1 MYAEGLRP
9 RRPAVAVGGVKSRAA
24 EQDGE
29 TVPRRFDEEAAVR
42 AGRNCLR
49 WEVEAIEATAAALD
63 GRFAAV
69 LDRVNAT
76 VGAGRKLI
84 FSGVGKNVPVSQK
97 LVATFNS
104 TGVRSIFLD
113 PIQAFHGDL
122 GICMEGD
129 LAFLLSNSG
138 ETDEVVRLLPV
149 LRRFGVGVVAVTADA
164 DSQLAVNADDVLLFQ
179 YRREGCPLDL
189 APTAS
194 TTAAQA
200 LGDALAMAYAGLR
213 KFTREDFARFHPG
226 GALGQRLI
234 LKVRDVMRCGERM
247 ACLSAGATIKEV
259 LLALTQA
266 KCGTAALVEDGSG
279 RLAGVFTDGD
289 FRRLALELPGFL
301 DAPVAAHMTRSP
313 KTVDEG
319 ALVVDALK
327 ILERS
332 RINDLVAVDAG
343 GCPVG
348 LLDGQDLP
356 KLKIY

>member
-1 MYAEGLRP
+1 M
-9 RRPAVAVGGVKSRAA
+9 KKDDA
-24 EQDGE
+24 EQIAE
-29 TVPRRFDEEAAVR
+29 TAPRRFNAEAAVR
-42 AGRNCLR
+42 AGRNCLL

-63 GRFAAV
+63 ESFAVVLGSVDAV
-69 LDRVNAT
+69 

-97 LVATFNS
+97 LAATFNS

-113 PIQAFHGDL
+113 PIQAFHGDF

-138 ETDEVVRLLPV
+138 ETDEIVRLLPA
-149 LRRFGVGVVAVTADA
+149 LRRFGVGVVAVTAEA
-164 DSQLAVNADDVLLFQ
+164 DSQLAVNADNVLLFH

-213 KFTREDFARFHPG
+213 EFTREDFARFHPG

-234 LKVRDVMRCGERM
+234 LKVRDVMRSGGRM
-247 ACLSAGATIKEV
+247 ACLSAEATIKEV
-259 LLALTQA
+259 LLALTRA
-266 KCGTAALVEDGSG
+266 KCGTAALVEDDSG

-301 DAPVAAHMTRSP
+301 DVRVADHMTRSP
-313 KTVDEG
+313 KTVNEN
-319 ALVVDALK
+319 ALVVEAIK
-327 ILERS
+327 ILEGA
-332 RINDLVAVDAG
+332 RINDLVAVDDAMR
-343 GCPVG
+343 PVG

>member
-1 MYAEGLRP
+1 M
-9 RRPAVAVGGVKSRAA
+9 GGVKKDAA
-24 EQDGE
+24 EDSGKTAPQ
-29 TVPRRFDEEAAVR
+29 RFDAEAAVR

-69 LDRVNAT
+69 LDRIDAA

-138 ETDEVVRLLPV
+138 ETDEVVRLLPA

-164 DSQLAVNADDVLLFQ
+164 GSQLATNADDVLLFQ
-179 YRREGCPLDL
+179 YSREGCPLDL

-213 KFTREDFARFHPG
+213 EFSREDFARFHPG
-226 GALGQRLI
+226 GALGRRLI
-234 LKVRDVMRCGERM
+234 LRVRDVMRTGARM
-247 ACLSAGATIKEV
+247 ACLSAGSTIKEV

-266 KCGTAALVEDGSG
+266 KCGTAALFEDGSG
-279 RLAGVFTDGD
+279 RLEGVFTDGD
-289 FRRLALELPGFL
+289 FRRLALGLPGFL
-301 DAPVAAHMTRSP
+301 DAPVADHMTRSP
-313 KTVDEG
+313 KTVGES
-319 ALVVDALK
+319 ALVVEALK

-332 RINDLVAVDAG
+332 RINDLVVVDADMR
-343 GCPVG
+343 PVG

-356 KLKIY
+356 RLKIY